1 MNLELKHYRA
11 FIVLAK
17 TLHFGHAA
25 ERLNMA
31 QPQLSR
37 MIKFIEGEVGVPLF
51 ARTTRNIVLTPAGEV
66 FLDEG
71 CQVIKQAE
79 NALQK
84 TRNAAEG
91 VLGSINLGYMDFAIS
106 GPLPRILRAFR
117 HKFPNVQ
124 IVLDHLWTEQ
134 QRASLLD
141 RSIDIGFLIGPFEN
155 PDIASV
161 PVHSAKLMVIL
172 PETHPLAQLAE
183 IDLRSLAQ
191 EPFIFGTAAKWRPF
205 RDVIDKIC
213 LDHGF
218 LPRVVQEPFN
228 SDAIFGLVS
237 AQLGVTIY
245 PERPFSMYPR
255 GVVAKPIANV
265 SEQISTIAAW
275 SKRNPSNVLRNF
287 VEVSRQFGIMPRSFP
302 MDYSE

>member
-11 FIVLAK
+11 FIILAK
-17 TLHFGHAA
+17 TLHFGRAA

-51 ARTTRNIVLTPAGEV
+51 ARTTRNIFLTAAGEV

-71 CQVIKQAE
+71 LQVIKQAE
-79 NALQK
+79 NALLK
-84 TRNAAEG
+84 TRKAAQG
-91 VLGSINLGYMDFAIS
+91 VLGTIHLGYMDFAIS
-106 GPLPRILRAFR
+106 GPLPRILRSFR
-117 HKFPNVQ
+117 HKFPDVQ

-134 QRASLLD
+134 QRAALLD

-161 PVHSAKLMVIL
+161 LVHSAKLMVVL

-183 IDLRSLAQ
+183 IDLRNLAQ

-205 RDVIDKIC
+205 RDVVDKIC

-245 PERPFSMYPR
+245 PERPFGMYPR
-255 GVVAKPIANV
+255 GVVVRPITNV
-265 SEQISTIAAW
+265 KQQISTIAAW

-287 VEVSRQFGIMPRSFP
+287 VEVSRQFKISV
-302 MDYSE
+302 DTSAN